1 MLRMEQLGDW
11 LVVEKLFWQVT
22 DSIHAFL
29 LSVERLSITF
39 TSNNSLP
46 FQNDLDV
53 KKLLFSTFY
62 GGRKQTTTET
72 NTSHLFGCDKKSEFI
87 ITGRFTLPLAS
98 WMLKLPKNVSTT
110 PPPPLTS
117 HFTPTPTHT
126 HPCLHHSPLTSHTH
140 PHPPVP
146 PFTSH
151 FTSTPTRPCTPIHL
165 SLHTHIHTLLS
176 PLTLTSFI
184 L

>member
-1 MLRMEQLGDW
+1 MEQMLQMEQLGYR

-46 FQNDLDV
+46 FQYDLDV
-53 KKLLFSTFY
+53 KKLLYSTFY

-72 NTSHLFGCDKKSEFI
+72 YTSHLFRCDKKSEFI

-110 PPPPLTS
+110 PPPSPLTS
-117 HFTPTPTHT
+117 HFTPTPTPT
-126 HPCLHHSPLTSHTH
+126 RPCPPHSPLTSHPH
-140 PHPPVP
+140 PHAPVP
-146 PFTSH
+146 PN
-151 FTSTPTRPCTPIHL
+151 PHL
-165 SLHTHIHTLLS
+165 IY
-176 PLTLTSFI
+176 FI
-184 L
+184 GV